1 MNQREIH
8 IWIALALILA
18 AAFSRLLPH
27 PHNFTPLGGM
37 ALFAGATFRKWQFS
51 WVIPFIGLW
60 ISDLVLN
67 NTVYADPSK
76 GFQWFSDPG
85 VLLAFAGIFLLGRL
99 AATWSPRNL
108 LGLSLSASVLFF
120 LVTNFAVWAGSQ
132 GFYTKDLAGLVS
144 CYVAG
149 IPFFGG
155 TLAGD
160 LFYTTV
166 IFGGWF
172 LLNRSSRQEAIPTV

>member
-1 MNQREIH
+1 
-8 IWIALALILA
+8 
-18 AAFSRLLPH
+18 
-27 PHNFTPLGGM
+27 M
-37 ALFAGATFRKWQFS
+37 ALFAGAAFRKWPFS
-51 WVIPFIGLW
+51 WTIPFIGLW

-67 NTVYADPSK
+67 NTVYARPGE

-85 VLLAFAGIFLLGRL
+85 VLLAFSGIFLLGRL
-99 AATWSPRNL
+99 ALTWNPMRL

-120 LVTNFAVWAGSQ
+120 IVTNFAVWAGSH
-132 GFYTKDLAGLVS
+132 GFYSKDLAGLIS
-144 CYVAG
+144 CYTAG

-160 LFYTTV
+160 LFYTAL

-172 LLNRSSRQEAIPTV
+172 LWHRQGKEALIPTV